1 MKGRLTTFTLL
12 VASLSMP
19 TALHAQSLADIAKKA
34 QEQRDKA
41 KAAAAEKA
49 KTEGEQGKGGA
60 STDKLNAAP
69 TKVYTNKDLP
79 GDSTRPAA
87 IPVETKAEPA
97 VDETSNKAATKKPD
111 EPVKD
116 EAYWRGR
123 MTTLRDNLARDKAAC
138 EPLAE
143 KVRVLDGIY
152 ADSVFYVDGKA
163 MVNRASAAVIETKQ
177 ADAKAELRQCTAK
190 VALDQST
197 IATVEEEA
205 RRLGVLPGW
214 LR

>member
-1 MKGRLTTFTLL
+1 MKGRPIVLALL
-12 VASLSMP
+12 AASLSMP
-19 TALHAQSLADIAKKA
+19 AALHAQSLGDIAKKA

-41 KAAAAEKA
+41 KAEAEKA
-49 KTEGEQGKGGA
+49 KTEGEQGKAGT
-60 STDKLNAAP
+60 STAKPNTPPA
-69 TKVYTNKDLP
+69 KVYTNKDLVDDP
-79 GDSTRPAA
+79 TRPAGA
-87 IPVETKAEPA
+87 PAETKTEPA
-97 VDETSNKAATKKPD
+97 VNETSNKAATEKSD

-123 MTTLRDNLARDKAAC
+123 MTTLRGNLARDNAAC

-177 ADAKAELRQCTAK
+177 ADAKAELRQCVAK
-190 VALDQST
+190 VALDQT
-197 IATVEEEA
+197 AIGTVEEEA